1 MPIIAAKKLA
11 FDINV
16 STDYL
21 MAMFDHLNNKLET
34 QRRLRRPTPLNTYR
48 QLRIIGLAL
57 QLRQRY

>member
-34 QRRLRRPTPLNTYR
+34 QRMLQRPTPLNTYR

-57 QLRQRY
+57 ELRQRY